1 MLGWWGR
8 RGRGKV
14 WLGKQCHR
22 NQKMNGI
29 AGEIAQWLRVLIA
42 HLVDPSSSSNIH
54 MVANSHL

>member
-1 MLGWWGR
+1 
-8 RGRGKV
+8 V

-29 AGEIAQWLRVLIA
+29 AGEIAQWLIVLIV